1 MANKLL
7 RFTASWCAPCK
18 AMATILENMK
28 DEINLPIE
36 VVDIDV
42 YPEIAKEYRVRGVP
56 TIVLV
61 NDLGEA
67 VKTIVGVKSEPVVRE
82 WLNG

>member
-1 MANKLL
+1 
-7 RFTASWCAPCK
+7 
-18 AMATILENMK
+18 MATILENMK